1 MLVVDMYHQYHSR
14 LTRGCLAR
22 GSRGDDSS
30 GERSHARAFLSGGL
44 VVLASRCVWR
54 EVRGSVP
61 RRPHV
66 SRGSGAGSSAR
77 PGQPVRATAGRFPR
91 LEEELNILIVERPP
105 SKTS

>member
-1 MLVVDMYHQYHSR
+1 MLVIDMYHQYHSR

-66 SRGSGAGSSAR
+66 SREIFRRFAHFSRFVDMAR
-77 PGQPVRATAGRFPR
+77 RTDGLDQM
-91 LEEELNILIVERPP
+91 
-105 SKTS
+105 

>member
-1 MLVVDMYHQYHSR
+1 MLVIDMYHQYHSR

-54 EVRGSVP
+54 EVRGPVVP
-61 RRPHV
+61 
-66 SRGSGAGSSAR
+66 GDLTF
-77 PGQPVRATAGRFPR
+77 RA
-91 LEEELNILIVERPP
+91 LC
-105 SKTS
+105 SQS

>member
-54 EVRGSVP
+54 EVRGLGP

-66 SRGSGAGSSAR
+66 SRGSGAGSSASTR
-77 PGQPVRATAGRFPR
+77 TACPGHSGTVPAP
-91 LEEELNILIVERPP
+91 
-105 SKTS
+105 